1 MTARRIVGREY
12 SARNIGHLGS
22 SSVPSQRKSRSSG
35 LREVK
40 ALLFDFG
47 GTLAFLDYELL
58 AREFS
63 RPGRKLDALTLEY
76 AEYQGRAM
84 LDRFMMGARAGDVND
99 GYQQFFRGW
108 MRAAGI
114 PDEEI
119 LEHGAHFQRIHR
131 ELTLWRVVRPGTLEA
146 LERLKSRGLK
156 LAVVSNAEGQV
167 EGDAKDFGLASFFDT
182 IVDSH
187 VVGVAKPD
195 PRIFHIALKRLGVSP
210 HQARFAGDIY
220 SIDMVGARAAGI
232 EAALIDQHDRYHW
245 VDHRKIHHVGELHP

>member
-1 MTARRIVGREY
+1 MAGQEK
-12 SARNIGHLGS
+12 SGS
-22 SSVPSQRKSRSSG
+22 SRAPA
-35 LREVK
+35 VK

-63 RPGRKLDALTLEY
+63 RSGRKLDALALEY

-84 LDRFMMGARAGDVND
+84 LDRFMMGERRGDVND

-114 PDEEI
+114 PEE
-119 LEHGAHFQRIHR
+119 EVPEYAVRFQEIHR
-131 ELTLWRVVRPGTLEA
+131 ERTLWHVVRPGTVEA
-146 LERLKSRGLK
+146 LERLKSQGFK
-156 LAVVSNAEGQV
+156 LAVVSNADGNV
-167 EGDAKDFGLASFFDT
+167 ERDAKDFGLAAFFDT

-195 PRIFHIALKRLGVSP
+195 PQIFHIALERLGVTP
-210 HQARFAGDIY
+210 KEARFAGDIY

-232 EAALIDQHDRYHW
+232 EGALIDQHDRYHW
-245 VDHRKIHHVGELHP
+245 VEHRKIRHVGQLHPLG

>member
-1 MTARRIVGREY
+1 VAPQE
-12 SARNIGHLGS
+12 
-22 SSVPSQRKSRSSG
+22 KSLSSG
-35 LREVK
+35 SRPVK

-47 GTLAFLDYELL
+47 GTLAFLDYEQL

-63 RPGRKLDALTLEY
+63 RPGRKLDALGLEY

-84 LDRFMMGARAGDVND
+84 LDRFMMGASTGDVND

-114 PDEEI
+114 PDEEV
-119 LEHGAHFQRIHR
+119 LEYAGRFQ
-131 ELTLWRVVRPGTLEA
+131 ELHSERTLWRVVRPGTLEA
-146 LERLKSRGLK
+146 LERLKSQGFK
-156 LAVVSNAEGQV
+156 LAVVSNADGNV
-167 EGDAKDFGLASFFDT
+167 ERDAKDFGLAPFFDT

-195 PRIFHIALKRLGVSP
+195 PRIFHIALKRLGVTP
-210 HQARFAGDIY
+210 QEARFAGDIY
-220 SIDMVGARAAGI
+220 AIDMVGARAAGI

-245 VDHRKIHHVGELHP
+245 VEHRKIRHVGQLHPLS

>member
-1 MTARRIVGREY
+1 MSSQEKSGAR
-12 SARNIGHLGS
+12 A
-22 SSVPSQRKSRSSG
+22 
-35 LREVK
+35 VK

-63 RPGRKLDALTLEY
+63 RPGRKLDALALEY

-84 LDRFMMGARAGDVND
+84 LDRFMMDERRGDVND

-114 PDEEI
+114 PNEEV
-119 LEHGAHFQRIHR
+119 LEHAARFQEIHR
-131 ELTLWRVVRPGTLEA
+131 ERTLWRVVRPGILAA
-146 LERLKSRGLK
+146 LERLKSQGLK
-156 LAVVSNAEGQV
+156 LAVISNADGNV
-167 EGDAKDFGLASFFDT
+167 ARDAQDLGLAPFFDT

-187 VVGVAKPD
+187 LVGVAKPD
-195 PRIFHIALKRLGVSP
+195 PRIFHIALKRLGVTP
-210 HQARFAGDIY
+210 EEARYAGDIY
-220 SIDMVGARAAGI
+220 AIDMVGARAAGI

-245 VDHRKIHHVGELHP
+245 VEHRKIRHVGELHPLR

>member
-1 MTARRIVGREY
+1 MAAQEK
-12 SARNIGHLGS
+12 SGS
-22 SSVPSQRKSRSSG
+22 SRAPA
-35 LREVK
+35 VK

-63 RPGRKLDALTLEY
+63 RSGRKLDALALEY

-84 LDRFMMGARAGDVND
+84 LDRFMMGERRGDVND

-114 PDEEI
+114 PEEDVP
-119 LEHGAHFQRIHR
+119 EYAVRFQEIHNER
-131 ELTLWRVVRPGTLEA
+131 TLWHVVRPGTVEA
-146 LERLKSRGLK
+146 LERLKSQGFK
-156 LAVVSNAEGQV
+156 LAVVSNADGNV
-167 EGDAKDFGLASFFDT
+167 ERDAKDFGLAPFFDT

-195 PRIFHIALKRLGVSP
+195 PRIFHIALERLGVTP
-210 HQARFAGDIY
+210 KEARFAGDIY

-232 EAALIDQHDRYHW
+232 EGALIDQHDRYHW
-245 VDHRKIHHVGELHP
+245 VEHRKIRHVGQLHPLS

>member
-1 MTARRIVGREY
+1 MASQGK
-12 SARNIGHLGS
+12 SGS
-22 SSVPSQRKSRSSG
+22 SDARA
-35 LREVK
+35 VK

-63 RPGRKLDALTLEY
+63 RPGRKLDALALEH

-84 LDRFMMGARAGDVND
+84 LDRFMMGERRGDVND

-114 PDEEI
+114 PDEEV
-119 LEHGAHFQRIHR
+119 LEHGARFQQIHR
-131 ELTLWRVVRPGTLEA
+131 ARTLWRVVRPGTLEA
-146 LERLKSRGLK
+146 LERLKSQGLK

-167 EGDAKDFGLASFFDT
+167 ASDAKDFGLAPFFDT

-195 PRIFHIALKRLGVSP
+195 PRIFQIALQRLGVSP
-210 HQARFAGDIY
+210 QEVRFAGDIY
-220 SIDMVGARAAGI
+220 SIDVVGARAAGI

>member
-1 MTARRIVGREY
+1 MASHGE
-12 SARNIGHLGS
+12 SGS
-22 SSVPSQRKSRSSG
+22 SGART
-35 LREVK
+35 VK

-63 RPGRKLDALTLEY
+63 RPGRELDALALEY
-76 AEYQGRAM
+76 AEYQGRAV
-84 LDRFMMGARAGDVND
+84 LDRFMMGERRGDVND

-114 PDEEI
+114 PDQEM
-119 LEHGAHFQRIHR
+119 LEYATRFQEIHR
-131 ELTLWRVVRPGTLEA
+131 ERTLWRVVRPGTCEA
-146 LERLKSRGLK
+146 LERLKSQGLK
-156 LAVVSNAEGQV
+156 LAVVSNADGNV
-167 EGDAKDFGLASFFDT
+167 ERNAKDFGLAPFFDT

-187 VVGVAKPD
+187 LVGVAKPD
-195 PRIFHIALKRLGVSP
+195 PRIFRIALQRLGVSP
-210 HQARFAGDIY
+210 EEACYAGDIY

-245 VDHRKIHHVGELHP
+245 VEHRKIRHVGQLHPFS